1 MTKSRSELSQ
11 IVFEKVATLLVEAME
26 RGTKSWPLPSPPLID
41 PDFPPVHPLSPQEL
55 IEQGLALLN
64 IDHGM
69 FQHKLNTVVE
79 LVVPHRMN
87 LTDDPYKTHQK
98 WLSKRTNMVAERL
111 IFLINNDWLAQALDP
126 SAPDITR
133 WWLSIALLNGLSI
146 GPLGQP
152 IHQGYHMLE
161 SIAIGERPGS
171 WHTQPEAGPQNI
183 DWNPQAVV
191 PRITGVM
198 AHETGIEAA
207 KWMLNELEVS
217 NVDRRRL
224 LIEWIRLLLERAELI
239 KPLKLLEIL
248 VRRSDDEDDQVA
260 VQVSRCLAKVI
271 DYDKDQ
277 GHELAKLLMVRDDLM
292 VRRSMADVL
301 TRLFRRLTVD
311 ALPFYNQ
318 LKADEDPDVLAAV
331 SNTSADLRFLDTDLW
346 AENLLE
352 LSKHELPVVRRNIV
366 PSLRDYFETF
376 PDDSR
381 KLLPLLWQDGDEV
394 VRTRMR
400 ELLVKMGDISPS
412 KFAARLTDL
421 SAEDCDLDPLW
432 QLMDARRANSSEV
445 WTNWLSG
452 KGEIPQMEVKARHVS
467 TKQAPDKLPSL
478 DDALDTL
485 DQELGF
491 LD

>member
-1 MTKSRSELSQ
+1 
-11 IVFEKVATLLVEAME
+11 
-26 RGTKSWPLPSPPLID
+26 
-41 PDFPPVHPLSPQEL
+41 
-55 IEQGLALLN
+55 
-64 IDHGM
+64 
-69 FQHKLNTVVE
+69 
-79 LVVPHRMN
+79 
-87 LTDDPYKTHQK
+87 
-98 WLSKRTNMVAERL
+98 
-111 IFLINNDWLAQALDP
+111 
-126 SAPDITR
+126 
-133 WWLSIALLNGLSI
+133 
-146 GPLGQP
+146 
-152 IHQGYHMLE
+152 
-161 SIAIGERPGS
+161 
-171 WHTQPEAGPQNI
+171 
-183 DWNPQAVV
+183 
-191 PRITGVM
+191 M
-198 AHETGIEAA
+198 A
-207 KWMLNELEVS
+207 
-217 NVDRRRL
+217 
-224 LIEWIRLLLERAELI
+224 
-239 KPLKLLEIL
+239 
-248 VRRSDDEDDQVA
+248 
-260 VQVSRCLAKVI
+260 
-271 DYDKDQ
+271 
-277 GHELAKLLMVRDDLM
+277 RDDLT

-331 SNTSADLRFLDTDLW
+331 SNTSADLRFLDIDLW

-400 ELLVKMGDISPS
+400 ELLVKMCDISPP

-421 SAEDCDLDPLW
+421 SAENCDLDPLW
-432 QLMDARRANSSEV
+432 QLMDARRENSSEV
-445 WTNWLSG
+445 WINWLSG
-452 KGEIPQMEVKARHVS
+452 TGEIPQMEVKPQHVS

>member
-11 IVFEKVATLLVEAME
+11 IVFEKVATLLVESME
-26 RGTKSWPLPSPPLID
+26 LGTKSWPLPKPPLID
-41 PDFPPVHPLSPQEL
+41 PDFPPAHPHSPQEL

-64 IDHGM
+64 MDHGM

-98 WLSKRTNMVAERL
+98 WLAKRSNMVAERL

-126 SAPDITR
+126 SAPDTTR

-146 GPLGQP
+146 GPFGQP

-198 AHETGIEAA
+198 AHKTGIEAA
-207 KWMLNELEVS
+207 RWMLNELETS

-224 LIEWIRLLLERAELI
+224 LIEWIRLLLERPELI
-239 KPLKLLEIL
+239 EPLQLLEIL
-248 VRRSDDEDDQVA
+248 GRRANDEDEQVA
-260 VQVSRCLAKVI
+260 VQVSRCLARI
-271 DYDKDQ
+271 TDYDNDR
-277 GHELAKLLMVRDDLM
+277 GLELAKLLMARDDLM

-318 LKADEDPDVLAAV
+318 LKADKDPDVLAAV
-331 SNTSADLRFLDTDLW
+331 SNTSADLRFLDVDLW

-394 VRTRMR
+394 VRSRMR
-400 ELLVKMGDISPS
+400 ELLVKMVDISPD
-412 KFAARLTDL
+412 KFAARITDL
-421 SAEDCDLDPLW
+421 SAENCDLNPLW
-432 QLMDARRANSSEV
+432 QLMNARKEHSSEI
-445 WTNWLSG
+445 WLDWLSG
-452 KGEIPQMEVKARHVS
+452 DGEIPLFEPKTQHVS
-467 TKQAPDKLPSL
+467 TKQAPDNLPSL
-478 DDALDTL
+478 DEALDTL

>member
-11 IVFEKVATLLVEAME
+11 VVFEKVATLLVEAME
-26 RGTKSWPLPSPPLID
+26 LGTKSWPLPKPPLID
-41 PDFPPVHPLSPQEL
+41 PDFPPAHPHSPQEL

-64 IDHGM
+64 MDHGM
-69 FQHKLNTVVE
+69 FQHKLNIVVE

-98 WLSKRTNMVAERL
+98 WLAKRSNMVAERL

-126 SAPDITR
+126 SAPDTTR

-146 GPLGQP
+146 GPFGQP

-198 AHETGIEAA
+198 AHKTGIEAA
-207 KWMLNELEVS
+207 RWMLNELETS

-224 LIEWIRLLLERAELI
+224 LIEWIRLLLERPELI
-239 KPLKLLEIL
+239 EPLQLLEIL
-248 VRRSDDEDDQVA
+248 GRRANDEDEQVA
-260 VQVSRCLAKVI
+260 VQVSRCLARI
-271 DYDKDQ
+271 TDYDNDK
-277 GHELAKLLMVRDDLM
+277 GLELAKLLMARDDLM

-318 LKADEDPDVLAAV
+318 LKADKDPDVLAAV
-331 SNTSADLRFLDTDLW
+331 SNTSADLRFLDVDLW

-394 VRTRMR
+394 VRSRMR
-400 ELLVKMGDISPS
+400 ELLVKMVDISPD
-412 KFAARLTDL
+412 KFAARITDL
-421 SAEDCDLDPLW
+421 SAENCDLNPLW
-432 QLMDARRANSSEV
+432 QLMNARKEHSSEI
-445 WTNWLSG
+445 WLDWLSG
-452 KGEIPQMEVKARHVS
+452 DGEIPLFEPKTQHVS
-467 TKQAPDKLPSL
+467 TKQAPDNLPSL
-478 DDALDTL
+478 DDALETL

>member
-26 RGTKSWPLPSPPLID
+26 RGTTSWPLPHPPIID
-41 PDFPPVHPLSPQEL
+41 RDFPPVHPLSPQEL

-98 WLSKRTNMVAERL
+98 WLAKRSNMVAERL

-133 WWLSIALLNGLSI
+133 WWLSIALLNGLSV

-183 DWNPQAVV
+183 DWNPQAVI

-207 KWMLNELEVS
+207 KWMLNELEIG
-217 NVDRRRL
+217 NVCL
-224 LIEWIRLLLERAELI
+224 L
-239 KPLKLLEIL
+239 
-248 VRRSDDEDDQVA
+248 
-260 VQVSRCLAKVI
+260 
-271 DYDKDQ
+271 Y
-277 GHELAKLLMVRDDLM
+277 
-292 VRRSMADVL
+292 
-301 TRLFRRLTVD
+301 T
-311 ALPFYNQ
+311 
-318 LKADEDPDVLAAV
+318 
-331 SNTSADLRFLDTDLW
+331 
-346 AENLLE
+346 
-352 LSKHELPVVRRNIV
+352 
-366 PSLRDYFETF
+366 
-376 PDDSR
+376 
-381 KLLPLLWQDGDEV
+381 
-394 VRTRMR
+394 
-400 ELLVKMGDISPS
+400 SPS
-412 KFAARLTDL
+412 PRD
-421 SAEDCDLDPLW
+421 S
-432 QLMDARRANSSEV
+432 
-445 WTNWLSG
+445 
-452 KGEIPQMEVKARHVS
+452 
-467 TKQAPDKLPSL
+467 
-478 DDALDTL
+478 
-485 DQELGF
+485 
-491 LD
+491 

>member
-11 IVFEKVATLLVEAME
+11 VVFEKVATLLVEAME
-26 RGTKSWPLPSPPLID
+26 LGTKSWPLPKPPLID
-41 PDFPPVHPLSPQEL
+41 PDFPPAHPHSPQEL

-64 IDHGM
+64 MDHGM

-98 WLSKRTNMVAERL
+98 WLAKRSNMVAERL

-126 SAPDITR
+126 SAPDTTR

-146 GPLGQP
+146 GPFGQP

-198 AHETGIEAA
+198 AHKTGIEAA
-207 KWMLNELEVS
+207 RWMLNELETS

-224 LIEWIRLLLERAELI
+224 LIEWIRLLLERPELI
-239 KPLKLLEIL
+239 EPLQLLEIL
-248 VRRSDDEDDQVA
+248 GRRANDEDEQVA
-260 VQVSRCLAKVI
+260 VQVSRCLARI
-271 DYDKDQ
+271 TDYDNDR
-277 GHELAKLLMVRDDLM
+277 GLELAKLLMARDDLM

-318 LKADEDPDVLAAV
+318 LKADKDPDVLAAV
-331 SNTSADLRFLDTDLW
+331 SNTSADLRFLDVDLW

-394 VRTRMR
+394 VRSRMR
-400 ELLVKMGDISPS
+400 ELLVKMVDISPD
-412 KFAARLTDL
+412 KFAARITDL
-421 SAEDCDLDPLW
+421 SAENCDLNPLW
-432 QLMDARRANSSEV
+432 QLMNARKEHSSEI
-445 WTNWLSG
+445 WLDWLSG
-452 KGEIPQMEVKARHVS
+452 DGEIPLFEPKTQHVS
-467 TKQAPDKLPSL
+467 TKQAPDNLPSL
-478 DDALDTL
+478 DDALETL

>member
-11 IVFEKVATLLVEAME
+11 VVFEKVATLLVEAME
-26 RGTKSWPLPSPPLID
+26 LGTKSWPLPKPPLID
-41 PDFPPVHPLSPQEL
+41 PDFPPAHPHSPQEL

-64 IDHGM
+64 MDHGM

-98 WLSKRTNMVAERL
+98 WLAKRSNMVAERL

-126 SAPDITR
+126 SAPDTTR

-146 GPLGQP
+146 GPFGQP

-198 AHETGIEAA
+198 AHKTGIEAA
-207 KWMLNELEVS
+207 RWMLNELETS

-224 LIEWIRLLLERAELI
+224 LIEWIRLLLERPELI
-239 KPLKLLEIL
+239 EPLQLLEIL
-248 VRRSDDEDDQVA
+248 GRRANDEDEQVA
-260 VQVSRCLAKVI
+260 VQVSRCLARI
-271 DYDKDQ
+271 TDYDNDR
-277 GHELAKLLMVRDDLM
+277 GLELAKLLMARDDLM

-318 LKADEDPDVLAAV
+318 LKADKDPDVLAAV
-331 SNTSADLRFLDTDLW
+331 SNTSADLRFLDVDLW

-394 VRTRMR
+394 VRSRMR
-400 ELLVKMGDISPS
+400 ELLVKMVDISPD
-412 KFAARLTDL
+412 KFAARITDL
-421 SAEDCDLDPLW
+421 SAENCDLNPLW
-432 QLMDARRANSSEV
+432 QLMNARKEHSSEI
-445 WTNWLSG
+445 WLDWLSG
-452 KGEIPQMEVKARHVS
+452 DGEIPLFEPKTQHVS
-467 TKQAPDKLPSL
+467 TKQAPDNLPSL
-478 DDALDTL
+478 DEALDTL

>member
-11 IVFEKVATLLVEAME
+11 VVFEKVATLLVEAME
-26 RGTKSWPLPSPPLID
+26 LGTKSWPLPKPPLID
-41 PDFPPVHPLSPQEL
+41 SDFPPVHPHSPQEL

-64 IDHGM
+64 MDHGM

-98 WLSKRTNMVAERL
+98 WLAKRSNMVAERL

-126 SAPDITR
+126 SAPDTTR

-146 GPLGQP
+146 GPFGQP

-198 AHETGIEAA
+198 AHKTGIEAA
-207 KWMLNELEVS
+207 RWMLNELETS

-224 LIEWIRLLLERAELI
+224 LIEWIRLLLERPELI
-239 KPLKLLEIL
+239 EPLQLLEIL
-248 VRRSDDEDDQVA
+248 GRRANDEDEQVA
-260 VQVSRCLAKVI
+260 VQVSRCLARI
-271 DYDKDQ
+271 TDYDNDK
-277 GHELAKLLMVRDDLM
+277 GLELAKLLMARDDLM

-318 LKADEDPDVLAAV
+318 LKADKDPDVLAAV
-331 SNTSADLRFLDTDLW
+331 SNTSADLRFLDVDLW

-394 VRTRMR
+394 VRSRMR
-400 ELLVKMGDISPS
+400 ELLVKMVDISPD
-412 KFAARLTDL
+412 KFAARITDL
-421 SAEDCDLDPLW
+421 SAENCDLNPLW
-432 QLMDARRANSSEV
+432 QLMNARKEHSSEI
-445 WTNWLSG
+445 WLDWLSG
-452 KGEIPQMEVKARHVS
+452 DGEMPLFEPKTQHVS
-467 TKQAPDKLPSL
+467 TKQAPDNLPSL
-478 DDALDTL
+478 DDALETL

>member
-11 IVFEKVATLLVEAME
+11 IVFEKVATLLVDAME
-26 RGTKSWPLPSPPLID
+26 LGTKSWPLPKPPLID
-41 PDFPPVHPLSPQEL
+41 PDFPPVHPRSPQEL

-64 IDHGM
+64 MDHGM

-98 WLSKRTNMVAERL
+98 WLAKRSNMVAERL

-126 SAPDITR
+126 SAPDTTR

-198 AHETGIEAA
+198 AHKTGIEAA
-207 KWMLNELEVS
+207 RWMLNELETC

-224 LIEWIRLLLERAELI
+224 LIEWIRLLLERPELI
-239 KPLKLLEIL
+239 EPLQLLEIL
-248 VRRSDDEDDQVA
+248 GRRANDEDEQVA
-260 VQVSRCLAKVI
+260 VQVSRCLARI
-271 DYDKDQ
+271 TDYDNDK
-277 GHELAKLLMVRDDLM
+277 GLELAKLLMARDDLM

-301 TRLFRRLTVD
+301 TRLFRRLTID

-318 LKADEDPDVLAAV
+318 LKADKDPDVLAAV
-331 SNTSADLRFLDTDLW
+331 SNTSADLRFLDVDLW

-394 VRTRMR
+394 VRSRMR
-400 ELLVKMGDISPS
+400 ELLVKMVDISPD
-412 KFAARLTDL
+412 KFAARITDL
-421 SAEDCDLDPLW
+421 SAENCDLNPLW
-432 QLMDARRANSSEV
+432 QLMNARKEHSSEI
-445 WTNWLSG
+445 WLDWLSG
-452 KGEIPQMEVKARHVS
+452 DGEIPLFEPKTQHVS
-467 TKQAPDKLPSL
+467 TKQAPDNLPSL
-478 DDALDTL
+478 DDALETL